1 MIGCFVFS
9 FVQRFALEMTSSYD
23 HVIQSVVHIC
33 PIKYFPACVQQICLF
48 QAKTLTISPPP
59 SLFQV
64 SNKGEMHIH
73 DSRCLYWALPVWCAA
88 YKGASLS
95 FFQGSPTNNVSPTST
110 PAKSSN
116 AVPALQPPPGETAAA
131 AAAAAPEP
139 AEEWVSVCCDFLSH
153 LLSSSW
159 KSFCWHLAID
169 GPLKLRT
176 TSNIMMVIIRTW

>member
-139 AEEWVSVCCDFLSH
+139 AEEWVTVCCDFLSH

-159 KSFCWHLAID
+159 KSFFWHLAID